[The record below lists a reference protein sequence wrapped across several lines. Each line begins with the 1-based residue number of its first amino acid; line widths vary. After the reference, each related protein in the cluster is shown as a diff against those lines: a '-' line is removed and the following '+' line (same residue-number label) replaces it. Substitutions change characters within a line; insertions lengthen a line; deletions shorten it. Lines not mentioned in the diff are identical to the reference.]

1 MKIYDCGDYYIV
13 SRLQAW
19 EVLAMLRGEGW
30 DIEKG
35 GVREVTEEE
44 YDGEMTDILLR
55 MRASEETG
63 CTCDACLDIIRD
75 IIRKEIEDEKSGPSP
90 IGLPNRAKG

>member
-1 MKIYDCGDYYIV
+1 MKIYDCGDCYIV

-30 DIEKG
+30 DIDEG

-44 YDGEMTDILLR
+44 YAEG
-55 MRASEETG
+55 
-63 CTCDACLDIIRD
+63 
-75 IIRKEIEDEKSGPSP
+75 IE
-90 IGLPNRAKG
+90 